1 MKGFTLIELLVVV
14 LIIGI
19 LTAVAIPQYEKSI
32 ARSRTAEAMVTA
44 KTIVDAAA
52 IYATI
57 YRKCPG
63 SLDDLDVKVSPN
75 GKNWNFNVVSLN
87 PDPEKSRNCG
97 ASVQPPTGDF
107 TAHLI
112 FVKNSAESGVPS
124 GVTAGEMYWTCASGD
139 CTEFFFDLGVKK
151 PSASATYYQ

>member
-57 YRKCPG
+57 YRECPD

-75 GKNWNFNVVSLN
+75 GKNWNFGVVDLG
-87 PDPEKSRNCG
+87 SRNCG

-112 FVKNSAESGVPS
+112 FVKNSAGSGIPS
-124 GVTAGEMYWTCASGD
+124 GVTAGEMYWTCDSGD

>member
-32 ARSRTAEAMVTA
+32 SRARTAEARVTSKA
-44 KTIVDAAA
+44 ILDAEA
-52 IYATI
+52 IHVAT
-57 YRKCPG
+57 YRACPG
-63 SLDDLDVKVSPN
+63 DLNDLEIKVKSDGQDWHFAVSNLDT
-75 GKNWNFNVVSLN
+75 
-87 PDPEKSRNCG
+87 RNCG
-97 ASVQPPTGDF
+97 VAVTPLRGTHFQANLT
-107 TAHLI
+107 L
-112 FVKNSAESGVPS
+112 VKTVTQDVPS
-124 GVTAGEMYWTCASGD
+124 GLDSGDMYWTCASGD